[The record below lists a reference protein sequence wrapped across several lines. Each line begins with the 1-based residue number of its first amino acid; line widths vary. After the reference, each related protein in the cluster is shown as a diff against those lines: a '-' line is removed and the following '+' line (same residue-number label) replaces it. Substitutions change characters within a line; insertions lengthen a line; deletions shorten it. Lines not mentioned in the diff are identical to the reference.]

1 MAENNYITKE
11 EADAAKK
18 MPLGVNPRVAFPN
31 AANANYFTEEVRREI
46 SERYGEKKLYEGGLS
61 VRATLDPKMQG
72 WARKALVDGLVRYDQ
87 AHGWRG
93 PVTKVDLTGRDWGMA
108 AAEVGRSATWRP
120 GGSPWCWATAAAACR
135 SACSPSA
142 RRPAQVGKDRETGVI
157 PPDGMRWAG
166 RRQAVTKV
174 ARSSPA
180 TWSMSRRWEGAAA
193 SSACA
198 RSPRSPAPSWP
209 WTPIPAASTPWSAAS
224 RTTRSAILWMCR
236 VIGGRLALA
245 AVVVCAAVLVGTHT
259 RTALLG
265 VIIALVLASASL
277 FLGRARVRH
286 TSVSTLLV
294 GLFAGT
300 VFAEPIIAWAARGQS
315 AQDAAQLTGRT
326 KVWSALLQTNRPT
339 LNEIFGNGLS
349 NKSFNGLAI
358 DSNWVASYQDLGWVG
373 IVIQVLFLLTLL
385 VMAATHVRGARRAVA
400 LFLTVYCI
408 VASFTETGTGDA
420 STYLLDLAVAG
431 ALLVPEPSRRLRG
444 GGPR

>member
-1 MAENNYITKE
+1 MSAPATLAHRPPTE
-11 EADAAKK
+11 ESGALLTSRTSVAKIPRLLLLAWGALLFNVLTPAGAATVIP
-18 MPLGVNPRVAFPN
+18 MPHAMSQALAQGSLIVALVLALLVNPRIVIRPSLFLLLVSLMAFIALLVSLHSQFFVGSTYRASRLIGFVLCLWLLSPWWGRRDLMLLRVHLLCLGVAVVSVVLGVAFAPGK
-31 AANANYFTEEVRREI
+31 AFANDGR
-46 SERYGEKKLYEGGLS
+46 LS
-61 VRATLDPKMQG
+61 GIL
-72 WARKALVDGLVRYDQ
+72 
-87 AHGWRG
+87 
-93 PVTKVDLTGRDWGMA
+93 
-108 AAEVGRSATWRP
+108 
-120 GGSPWCWATAAAACR
+120 
-135 SACSPSA
+135 
-142 RRPAQVGKDRETGVI
+142 
-157 PPDGMRWAG
+157 
-166 RRQAVTKV
+166 
-174 ARSSPA
+174 
-180 TWSMSRRWEGAAA
+180 WSM
-193 SSACA
+193 
-198 RSPRSPAPSWP
+198 PAPQVAHY
-209 WTPIPAASTPWSAAS
+209 AAVVLGT
-224 RTTRSAILWMCR
+224 SAILWMCR